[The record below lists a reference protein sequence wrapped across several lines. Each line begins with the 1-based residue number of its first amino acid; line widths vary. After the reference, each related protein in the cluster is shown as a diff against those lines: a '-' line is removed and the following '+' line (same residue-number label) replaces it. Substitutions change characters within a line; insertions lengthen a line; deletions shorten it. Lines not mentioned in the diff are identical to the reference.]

1 MIFSIQGMKEMERNL
16 ARSDGLQRNR
26 ALHLYATFVAL
37 ATLLL
42 IVAGALV
49 TGNDAGLAVPDWPTS
64 FGSFRMP
71 RMVGGV
77 LYEHG
82 HRMIAATVGALTVIL
97 ALWLW
102 RSESRRW
109 VRRLGAAAVVT
120 VIAQGVLG
128 GITVLF
134 FLPAP
139 VSVAHA
145 CLAQTFFCIVVSLA
159 LFTSRQ
165 WTWDVTK
172 TEDRASPSLR
182 HLAVATTAAI
192 FIQLMLGAA
201 FRHNGLGIV
210 PHVVGAVVVAALAG
224 WIVIRVFSR
233 FGEQPELKR
242 HALLLGGLV
251 LAQLLLGIFSY
262 LMKLEARGAPQPLQ
276 PVVAVT
282 TAHVALGALVLA
294 ASLVLTYQVY
304 RASSAPPRAL
314 KVTSSPQK
322 ATA

>member
-1 MIFSIQGMKEMERNL
+1 MRKDL
-16 ARSDGLQRNR
+16 ANSQQAPRSL

-64 FGSFRMP
+64 FGTFRMP

-82 HRMIAATVGALTVIL
+82 HRMIAATVGFLTVIL

-102 RSESRRW
+102 RSEPRRW
-109 VRRLGAAAVVT
+109 VRRLGAIAVLA
-120 VIAQGVLG
+120 VIVQGVLG

-134 FLPAP
+134 FLPTP

-145 CLAQTFFCIVVSLA
+145 CLAQTFFCLVVSLA
-159 LFTSRQ
+159 LFTSRR
-165 WTWDVTK
+165 WTWDVPK
-172 TEDRASPSLR
+172 VEDPASPSLR
-182 HLAVATTAAI
+182 QLAVATTAAV
-192 FIQLMLGAA
+192 FLQLMLGAA
-201 FRHNGLGIV
+201 FRHNGFGII
-210 PHVVGAVVVAALAG
+210 PHIAGAVAVTALAA
-224 WIVIRVFSR
+224 WMVARVLSR
-233 FGEQPELKR
+233 FGDRAALKR
-242 HALLLGGLV
+242 HTLLLAGLV
-251 LAQLLLGIFSY
+251 LAQVFLGIFAY
-262 LMKLEARGAPQPLQ
+262 VMKLDAAGAPQPLQ

-304 RASSAPPRAL
+304 RVVAPPPRAL
-314 KVTSSPQK
+314 KVTSPEK

>member
-1 MIFSIQGMKEMERNL
+1 
-16 ARSDGLQRNR
+16 
-26 ALHLYATFVAL
+26 
-37 ATLLL
+37 
-42 IVAGALV
+42 
-49 TGNDAGLAVPDWPTS
+49 
-64 FGSFRMP
+64 MP

-102 RSESRRW
+102 RSEPRRW
-109 VRRLGAAAVVT
+109 VRWLGAAAVFT

-134 FLPAP
+134 FLPTP
-139 VSVAHA
+139 ISVAHA

-159 LFTSRQ
+159 LFTSRR
-165 WTWDVTK
+165 WTWDLPK
-172 TEDRASPSLR
+172 AEDPAAPSLR
-182 HLAVATTAAI
+182 QLAVAATAAI

-201 FRHNGLGIV
+201 FRHNGFGII
-210 PHVVGAVVVAALAG
+210 PHIVGATVVTILAA
-224 WIVIRVFSR
+224 WIAIRVFSR
-233 FGEQPELKR
+233 FGEHPALKR
-242 HALLLGGLV
+242 HALLLGGMV
-251 LAQLLLGIFSY
+251 LAQVFLGIISY

-276 PVVAVT
+276 PVVAAT

-304 RASSAPPRAL
+304 RAVAAPPRAL
-314 KVTSSPQK
+314 KVTSSPEK
-322 ATA
+322 SPA